1 MNFRFSFQRLSSA
14 VRRFSSKATDEVQSN
29 NLWVEYNRL
38 LREKPLITKSITSGV
53 IAFIADIACQKAM
66 ASDKE
71 SKIDWKR
78 TAKFTTMNLV
88 LVGPTLHYWYGFLM
102 AKIPGTTTLSAVYRV
117 ACDQFLFAPFFI
129 IPAIF
134 SFSSLLDGTPEKI
147 PERLKADWAP
157 TLVANF
163 ALWVPA
169 QFINFKLVPAQFQ
182 VLFANM
188 VGLVWNVYLSAA
200 VNKDVPSATA
210 TTTIEMKEIVEH
222 AVESSNSSNNKDSV
236 QQKGNPD
243 AVNSNSSHTSTT
255 TAADIPVVD
264 TTDTTTTDTTTTD
277 ATATNTTAT
286 NTTDSATT
294 TDTANEAST
303 SSNSK

>member
-200 VNKDVPSATA
+200 VNKAVPSATA

-243 AVNSNSSHTSTT
+243 DVNSNTRN
-255 TAADIPVVD
+255 
-264 TTDTTTTDTTTTD
+264 TDTTTTTTDAVHVDTSAATADSTASTPAADTTTTADD
-277 ATATNTTAT
+277 A
-286 NTTDSATT
+286 TTDSAT
-294 TDTANEAST
+294 EST
-303 SSNSK
+303 SDSK

>member
-200 VNKDVPSATA
+200 VNKATPSATA

-222 AVESSNSSNNKDSV
+222 AVENSNSSNNKDSV

-264 TTDTTTTDTTTTD
+264 TTADTTDTTSIDT
-277 ATATNTTAT
+277 TATNTTAT
-286 NTTDSATT
+286 NTTDSTTT